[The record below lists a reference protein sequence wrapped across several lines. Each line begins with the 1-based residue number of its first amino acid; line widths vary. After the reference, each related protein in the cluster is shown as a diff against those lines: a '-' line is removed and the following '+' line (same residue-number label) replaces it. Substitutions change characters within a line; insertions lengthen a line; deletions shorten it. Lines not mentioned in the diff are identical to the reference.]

1 MLEGYT
7 KDTDMCILNVLKT
20 CLEHTKL
27 LRGSGTRLFIASQK
41 PHHPI
46 SGDTFFTM
54 GKTSVIKC
62 RKTYFYFLHTV
73 LYTRSAATS
82 AVEKRVPANTIL
94 TAASWQNECTF
105 WKFYNKPA
113 MDTGFSTAI
122 NSII

>member
-7 KDTDMCILNVLKT
+7 KDTDVCILNVLKT

-46 SGDTFFTM
+46 SGDTF
-54 GKTSVIKC
+54 SRCIKC
-62 RKTYFYFLHTV
+62 KTYLYYLHTV

-82 AVEKRVPANTIL
+82 AVETQVPVNTIL
-94 TAASWQNECTF
+94 TAAS
-105 WKFYNKPA
+105 
-113 MDTGFSTAI
+113 
-122 NSII
+122 